1 MKDQLEDKISEI
13 MNELSLDEKIGMIHG
28 NGLFQ
33 NKGVERLGIEA
44 LKFSDGPM
52 GVRNEFENTKW
63 IPSGNTD
70 DYVSYLPS
78 NSAVASTW
86 NLDIAYQ
93 IGQVLGEEARGRGKD
108 VILAP
113 GINIKRSPLCGR
125 NFEYLSEDPLL
136 TASMTVPIIKGI
148 QENDVAA
155 CVKHFAANSQE
166 TNRLHLDTKVDER
179 TLQEVYYP
187 AFKAAVQEAEV
198 YSIMG
203 AYNKVNGCYSCENKT
218 LLETVLQ
225 KEWGYDGTVISDWG
239 AVHGTKEAA
248 EAPLDIE
255 MSVFDNFNDY
265 CMAEPLK
272 KAILA
277 GEIDER
283 YVDKKVNNILRMMF
297 RLKMIGE
304 ENTNRKGGA
313 YNTPGHREIL
323 KKAAEEAIIL
333 LKNEERVL
341 PLKKEALFGK
351 KIAVIG
357 RNGTCIHSDGG
368 GSAEIKALYE
378 MSPLMGIKM
387 QLGGNT
393 QVTFA
398 KGYYIPPKQEQSGEN
413 WQANSIY
420 DKETIQK
427 QIKAMREEKKR
438 LKKELFHMPA
448 CEEAIRLQE
457 EALKLAG
464 ESDEVIFVGGLN
476 HDFDIEGEDRPYMR
490 LPYLQDE
497 LIEKLLE
504 INPKTILVMMS
515 GAPVE
520 MHWVDK
526 AKAVIW
532 AYYSGMETGTALAE
546 IIFGEK
552 NPSAKLAETIPV
564 CYEDTPTGKNGQFGI
579 DEKVTYDEGIM
590 IGYRHFDQ
598 CKINTKFCFGYGLS
612 YSEYEYKNL
621 DILVREEK
629 YLSVEVAFE
638 VINSSQVDGAEI
650 VQLYVGDE
658 IASVI
663 RPVKELKA
671 FRKIPIKAGESQ
683 KISINLDKKAF
694 AFYDVNQK
702 RFRVEPGVFT
712 IFVGTSSQNI
722 LLHKKISIIKEY
734 GYL

>member
-1 MKDQLEDKISEI
+1 MKDQLEDKISGMI
-13 MNELSLDEKIGMIHG
+13 KELTLDEKIGMIHG

-187 AFKAAVQEAEV
+187 AFKAAVQEAGV
-198 YSIMG
+198 YSVMG

-225 KEWGYDGTVISDWG
+225 KEWGYDGTVVSDWG

-255 MSVFDNFNDY
+255 MSVFDNFDGY

-272 KAILA
+272 RAILA
-277 GEIDER
+277 GEIDEK
-283 YVDKKVNNILRMMF
+283 YVDEKVCNILRMMF

-304 ENTNRKGGA
+304 ENTNRKSGA
-313 YNTPGHREIL
+313 YNTPEHREIV

-333 LKNEERVL
+333 LKNEEQVL
-341 PLKKEALFGK
+341 PLNKEALFGK

-357 RNGTCIHSDGG
+357 RNGVCIHSDGG

-398 KGYYIPPKQEQSGEN
+398 EGYYIPPKQEQSGEN
-413 WQANSIY
+413 WQANSVY

-448 CEEAIRLQE
+448 CEEAICLQE
-457 EALKLAG
+457 EALKLAS

-490 LPYLQDE
+490 LPYHQDE

-504 INPKTILVMMS
+504 INPNTVLVMMS

-590 IGYRHFDQ
+590 IGYRHFDRY
-598 CKINTKFCFGYGLS
+598 KINTKFCFGYGLS
-612 YSEYEYKNL
+612 YSEYKYKNL

-629 YLSVEVAFE
+629 DLSVEVAFE
-638 VINSSQVDGAEI
+638 VMNSSQVDGAEI
-650 VQLYVGDE
+650 VQLYVGDV

-683 KISINLDKKAF
+683 KIRINLDKKAF

-702 RFRVEPGVFT
+702 NFRVEPGVFT

-722 LLHKKISIIKEY
+722 LLQKKISIIKEY